1 MPGAVYTVA
10 VQQARYLTET
20 EWLTKQDPY
29 CQIWTTSTKDA
40 KRTTKTIKDGGK
52 SAVWMETFELT
63 VADDQTESIFLLV
76 VNENDILKDKEIGK
90 AKFSCA
96 DITETPVETWIRI
109 YSPNGADAGEVQI
122 QASRKCKGTNHEVH
136 ASSKSL
142 DQRSKKESNRSLTP
156 TPTSPIVAA
165 VTNDHPTITA
175 VTYKSPNV
183 TAVTNERPFVTAV
196 TDERPVVTAVTNE
209 RPIVT
214 ALLND
219 RPIVTALTN
228 ERPIVTAVTDDRP
241 VVSVVSDMTVTP
253 TAPTAPTAIHI
264 PEVVAPMLPPGWT
277 SAVDPNTNRTYYAN
291 QIKHT
296 TQWEFPTQPG
306 DYNEA
311 ELSAAPLI
319 HATLIETHTPGAV
332 VYAEAYDQH
341 EPVNCY
347 VRQPS
352 AIQVQPSAIQ
362 VQPSAIQV
370 QPSIVS
376 SSYPQLNEPRVHE
389 NLSHYPQHPSMN
401 YYQQQS
407 SSALSV
413 APQLSFH
420 ELSPDIIA
428 PLPPAWSQKV
438 TPDGRPYYYNHISN
452 ITTWDRP

>member
-1 MPGAVYTVA
+1 MPDAVYTVA

-63 VADDQTESIFLLV
+63 VADDQTECIFLLV

-90 AKFSCA
+90 AKFSCS
-96 DITETPVETWIRI
+96 DINETPVETWIRI

-122 QASRKCKGTNHEVH
+122 MASRKIKGANHEVH

-142 DQRSKKESNRSLTP
+142 DQKSRKESNRSLTQ
-156 TPTSPIVAA
+156 TAKSPIVEA
-165 VTNDHPTITA
+165 VTDDRPTITA
-175 VTYKSPNV
+175 VTDHRPTI
-183 TAVTNERPFVTAV
+183 TAVSDTSS
-196 TDERPVVTAVTNE
+196 
-209 RPIVT
+209 IVT
-214 ALLND
+214 AL
-219 RPIVTALTN
+219 AN
-228 ERPIVTAVTDDRP
+228 ERPIVTAVTDERP

-253 TAPTAPTAIHI
+253 TAPTAPTATRT
-264 PEVVAPMLPPGWT
+264 PEVVTPMLPPGWT
-277 SAVDPNTNRTYYAN
+277 SATDPNTNRTYYAN

-311 ELSAAPLI
+311 ELNAAPLI

-332 VYAEAYDQH
+332 VYAEAYDQQ
-341 EPVNCY
+341 EGVNCY

-352 AIQVQPSAIQ
+352 AVQVQPRMI
-362 VQPSAIQV
+362 
-370 QPSIVS
+370 S
-376 SSYPQLNEPRVHE
+376 SSYPQLNEPRVQE
-389 NLSHYPQHPSMN
+389 NLSNYSQHPSMN

-420 ELSPDIIA
+420 EVSPDIIA

-438 TPDGRPYYYNHISN
+438 APDGRLYYYNHISN

>member
-1 MPGAVYTVA
+1 MPSAVYTVA

-63 VADDQTESIFLLV
+63 VADDETESIFLLV

-96 DITETPVETWIRI
+96 DIIETPVETWIRI

-156 TPTSPIVAA
+156 TPTSPIVEA
-165 VTNDHPTITA
+165 VTNDRPTITA
-175 VTYKSPNV
+175 VTNKSPSITVVTDERPVV
-183 TAVTNERPFVTAV
+183 TALTNDRPIVTAV
-196 TDERPVVTAVTNE
+196 TDERPVVTA
-209 RPIVT
+209 
-214 ALLND
+214 
-219 RPIVTALTN
+219 LTN
-228 ERPIVTAVTDDRP
+228 DLPIVTAVTDERP
-241 VVSVVSDMTVTP
+241 VVSVVSETTVTP
-253 TAPTAPTAIHI
+253 TAPTAPTATHI
-264 PEVVAPMLPPGWT
+264 PEVVAPMLPFGWT

-306 DYNEA
+306 DYIEA

-362 VQPSAIQV
+362 VQPS
-370 QPSIVS
+370 IVS
-376 SSYPQLNEPRVHE
+376 SSYPQLNEPRVQE
-389 NLSHYPQHPSMN
+389 NLSNYPQHPSMN
-401 YYQQQS
+401 YYQQHS
-407 SSALSV
+407 NSALSV
-413 APQLSFH
+413 APQLSNPQLSFH
-420 ELSPDIIA
+420 ELSPAIIS

>member
-1 MPGAVYTVA
+1 MPDAIYTIA

-52 SAVWMETFELT
+52 SAVWMETFDLT
-63 VADDQTESIFLLV
+63 VADDQTECIFLLV

-90 AKFSCA
+90 AKFSCS
-96 DITETPVETWIRI
+96 DINETPVETWIRI

-122 QASRKCKGTNHEVH
+122 KASRKTKGANHEVH

-142 DQRSKKESNRSLTP
+142 DQRSRKDSNRSLTQ
-156 TPTSPIVAA
+156 TATSPIVEA
-165 VTNDHPTITA
+165 VTNDRPTI
-175 VTYKSPNV
+175 
-183 TAVTNERPFVTAV
+183 TAV
-196 TDERPVVTAVTNE
+196 TDERPTITAVSDENSIVTVLTNE
-209 RPIVT
+209 
-214 ALLND
+214 

-228 ERPIVTAVTDDRP
+228 ERPIVTALPNERPIVTALTDERP

-253 TAPTAPTAIHI
+253 TAPTAPTASHI
-264 PEVVAPMLPPGWT
+264 PEVVTPMLPPGWT
-277 SAVDPNTNRTYYAN
+277 SATDPNTNRTYYAN

-311 ELSAAPLI
+311 ELNAAPLI
-319 HATLIETHTPGAV
+319 HATLIETHSPGAV
-332 VYAEAYDQH
+332 VYAEAYDQQ
-341 EPVNCY
+341 EVVNCY

-352 AIQVQPSAIQ
+352 AVQVQPSMI
-362 VQPSAIQV
+362 
-370 QPSIVS
+370 S
-376 SSYPQLNEPRVHE
+376 SSYPQLYEPRVQE
-389 NLSHYPQHPSMN
+389 NLSNYPQHPSMN
-401 YYQQQS
+401 YYQQQQS
-407 SSALSV
+407 SSALSI

-420 ELSPDIIA
+420 EISPDIIA

-438 TPDGRPYYYNHISN
+438 APDGRPYYYNHISN

>member
-96 DITETPVETWIRI
+96 DIIETPVETWIRI

-156 TPTSPIVAA
+156 TPTSPIVEA
-165 VTNDHPTITA
+165 VTNDRPTITA
-175 VTYKSPNV
+175 VTNKS
-183 TAVTNERPFVTAV
+183 
-196 TDERPVVTAVTNE
+196 
-209 RPIVT
+209 PIVT
-214 ALLND
+214 AITND

-228 ERPIVTAVTDDRP
+228 DRPIVTAVTDARP
-241 VVSVVSDMTVTP
+241 VVSVVSETIVTP
-253 TAPTAPTAIHI
+253 TAPTAPTATHI
-264 PEVVAPMLPPGWT
+264 PEVAAPMLPPGWT
-277 SAVDPNTNRTYYAN
+277 SAVDPNTNRAYYAN

-296 TQWEFPTQPG
+296 TQWDFPTHPG

-352 AIQVQPSAIQ
+352 AIQVQPSA
-362 VQPSAIQV
+362 VQV

-376 SSYPQLNEPRVHE
+376 SSYPQLNEPRVQE
-389 NLSHYPQHPSMN
+389 NLSNYTQHPSMN

-420 ELSPDIIA
+420 ELSPDIIS

>member
-63 VADDQTESIFLLV
+63 VADDETESIFLLV

-142 DQRSKKESNRSLTP
+142 DRRSKKESNRSLTP
-156 TPTSPIVAA
+156 TSTSPIVEA
-165 VTNDHPTITA
+165 VTNDRPTITA
-175 VTYKSPNV
+175 VTNKSPSV
-183 TAVTNERPFVTAV
+183 TAVTHEG
-196 TDERPVVTAVTNE
+196 PV
-209 RPIVT
+209 
-214 ALLND
+214 
-219 RPIVTALTN
+219 VTALTN
-228 ERPIVTAVTDDRP
+228 ERPIVTAVTDARP
-241 VVSVVSDMTVTP
+241 VVAVVSETIVTP
-253 TAPTAPTAIHI
+253 TAPTAPTATHI
-264 PEVVAPMLPPGWT
+264 PEAVTPMLPPGWT

-362 VQPSAIQV
+362 VQPS
-370 QPSIVS
+370 IVS
-376 SSYPQLNEPRVHE
+376 SSYPHLNEPRMQA
-389 NLSHYPQHPSMN
+389 NLSNYPQHPSMN

-413 APQLSFH
+413 APQLSNPQPSFH
-420 ELSPDIIA
+420 ELSPDITS

>member
-1 MPGAVYTVA
+1 MPSAVYTVA

-63 VADDQTESIFLLV
+63 VADDETESIFLLV

-96 DITETPVETWIRI
+96 DIIETPVETWIRI

-156 TPTSPIVAA
+156 TPTSPIVEA
-165 VTNDHPTITA
+165 VTNDRPTITA
-175 VTYKSPNV
+175 VTNKSPSITVVTDERPVV
-183 TAVTNERPFVTAV
+183 TALTNDLPIVTAV
-196 TDERPVVTAVTNE
+196 TDERPVV
-209 RPIVT
+209 
-214 ALLND
+214 
-219 RPIVTALTN
+219 
-228 ERPIVTAVTDDRP
+228 
-241 VVSVVSDMTVTP
+241 SVVSETTVTP
-253 TAPTAPTAIHI
+253 TAPTAPTATHI
-264 PEVVAPMLPPGWT
+264 PEVVAPMLPFGWT

-306 DYNEA
+306 DYIEA

-362 VQPSAIQV
+362 VQPS
-370 QPSIVS
+370 IVS
-376 SSYPQLNEPRVHE
+376 SSYPQLNEPRVQE
-389 NLSHYPQHPSMN
+389 NLSNYPQHPSMN
-401 YYQQQS
+401 YYQQHS
-407 SSALSV
+407 NSALSV
-413 APQLSFH
+413 APQLSNPQLSFH
-420 ELSPDIIA
+420 ELSPAIIS